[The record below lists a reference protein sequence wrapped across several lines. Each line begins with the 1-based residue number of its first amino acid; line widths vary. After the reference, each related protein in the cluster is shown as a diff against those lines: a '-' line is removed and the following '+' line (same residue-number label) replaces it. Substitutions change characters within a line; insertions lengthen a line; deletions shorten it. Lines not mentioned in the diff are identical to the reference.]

1 MTKLKNITELS
12 HLFGSEDFVKGG
24 GGNSSCKDEK
34 TMWVKPSGTTLAG
47 ISAESF
53 VALERDK
60 ITPLFSSKIP
70 SLAADREKLVQKV
83 MISAV
88 KEGYKGRPSIEA
100 PLHNMLNAVY
110 VVHTHPA
117 LVNGMTCSKEGEE
130 KCAELFPEALWVDY
144 FSPGF
149 SLCAGMKE
157 VLEDYK
163 KKYGKE
169 PELIFLKNH
178 GVFVSADTAVEVRDT
193 YSSMM
198 ATFKSFYQMTGIDQ
212 TMPEQSSVT
221 TDYERMVKELLGGL
235 VGVYT
240 KTNTP
245 FKICPGPLSPDHIVY
260 SKSYPYEGKLTAED
274 IIFFREKYGFW
285 PRIFGTEEAIIT
297 IGTTQSSADLAMLLA
312 RDAALVFRLTSV
324 FGGASFMSREAGEFI
339 ENWEAESYRTRV
351 AEK

>member
-47 ISAESF
+47 ISEESF
-53 VALERDK
+53 IALERGK
-60 ITPLFSSKIP
+60 ITSLFSSKVP
-70 SLAADREKLVQKV
+70 SLAADREKLVQRM

-88 KEGYKGRPSIEA
+88 KYGYKGRPSIEA

-117 LVNGMTCSKEGEE
+117 LVNGMTCSGEGQK

-144 FSPGF
+144 FNPGF
-149 SLCAGMKE
+149 SLCMGLKE

-163 KKYGKE
+163 IRHGKE

-178 GVFVSADTAVEVRDT
+178 GVFVSSDTTEGVSDT
-193 YSSMM
+193 YYSMM
-198 ATFKSFYQMTGIDQ
+198 ATLRNFYQLSGIDQ
-212 TMPEQSSVT
+212 AMPEQSPVA
-221 TDYERMVKELLGGL
+221 TDSEEMVKDLMGNFGG
-235 VGVYT
+235 YS
-240 KTNTP
+240 KTNSP
-245 FKICPGPLSPDHIVY
+245 FEICPGPLSPDHIVY
-260 SKSYPYEGKLTAED
+260 SKSRPYEGRLSAED
-274 IIFFREKYGFW
+274 IILFREKYGFS
-285 PRIFGTEEAIIT
+285 PRVFVAEEAIIT
-297 IGTTQSSADLAMLLA
+297 IGATQNSADLAMLFA

-324 FGGASFMSREAGEFI
+324 FGGASFMSREAAEFI
-339 ENWEAESYRTRV
+339 ENWEAESYRMRV

>member
-1 MTKLKNITELS
+1 MKLKSITELS
-12 HLFGSEDFVKGG
+12 HIFGSEEFVKGG

-47 ISAESF
+47 ISEESF

-60 ITPLFSSKIP
+60 ITPLFSLKISP
-70 SLAADREKLVQKV
+70 LAADREKFVQEI

-88 KEGYKGRPSIEA
+88 KDGYKGRPSIEA
-100 PLHNMLNAVY
+100 PLHNMLSAVY

-117 LVNGMTCSKEGEE
+117 LVNGMTCGKEGEE
-130 KCAELFPEALWVDY
+130 KCTELFPEALWVDY

-178 GVFVSADTAVEVRDT
+178 GVFVSADTTVEVRDT

-198 ATFKSFYQMTGIDQ
+198 ATLKNFYQLAGIDQ
-212 TMPEQSSVT
+212 AMPKQSSVAT
-221 TDYERMVKELLGGL
+221 NSEGLVKELLGDL
-235 VGVYT
+235 GVYA

-245 FKICPGPLSPDHIVY
+245 FEICRGPLSPDHIVY
-260 SKSYPYEGKLTAED
+260 SKSYPYEGKLTAEG
-274 IIFFREKYGFW
+274 ITLFREKYGFS
-285 PRIFGTEEAIIT
+285 PRIFGTEEAVIT
-297 IGTTQSSADLAMLLA
+297 IGRTQNSADLAMLLA
-312 RDAALVFRLTSV
+312 RDAALVFRLSSV
-324 FGGASFMSREAGEFI
+324 FGGASFIDSLWTDIRNFSI
-339 ENWEAESYRTRV
+339 VTRLV
-351 AEK
+351 IIRKDYGY

>member
-1 MTKLKNITELS
+1 MQLKSITELS
-12 HLFGSEDFVKGG
+12 HIFGSEEFVKGG

-47 ISAESF
+47 ISEESF

-70 SLAADREKLVQKV
+70 PLAADREKFVQEI
-83 MISAV
+83 MTSAV

-117 LVNGMTCSKEGEE
+117 LVNGMTCSKEGEK

-193 YSSMM
+193 YSNMM
-198 ATFKSFYQMTGIDQ
+198 ATLKSFYQLTGINQ
-212 TMPEQSSVT
+212 TMPEQSSVS
-221 TDYERMVKELLGGL
+221 TDYERMVKELLGGPG
-235 VGVYT
+235 GVYA

-260 SKSYPYEGKLTAED
+260 SKSYPYEGKLSTED
-274 IIFFREKYGFW
+274 ITLFREKYGFW
-285 PRIFGTEEAIIT
+285 PRVFGAEKAIIT
-297 IGTTQSSADLAMLLA
+297 IGVTQNSADLAMLLA

-324 FGGASFMSREAGEFI
+324 FGGASFMSREDGEFI
-339 ENWEAESYRTRV
+339 ENWEAESYRTSV